1 MICII
6 KKIKILNNKIL
17 FKKNISIIIMDIYT
31 YYVTFIFIIKIIYLT
46 IALLAIYFTHKKNDK
61 LVSKFTFWKEHVEF
75 LFIALMSVLLVVLFN
90 PFMNNLKLIDRET
103 KLLLFLYG
111 IIIILNADWRLFFKE
126 SKILHL

>member
-1 MICII
+1 
-6 KKIKILNNKIL
+6 
-17 FKKNISIIIMDIYT
+17 MDIYT